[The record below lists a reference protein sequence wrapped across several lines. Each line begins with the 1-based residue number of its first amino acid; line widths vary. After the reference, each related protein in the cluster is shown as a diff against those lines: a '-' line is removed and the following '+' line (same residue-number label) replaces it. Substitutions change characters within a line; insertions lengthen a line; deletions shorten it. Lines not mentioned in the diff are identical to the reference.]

1 MFYLYRVLLAQFSQH
16 INSNFP
22 FLKNKKLLVTISGG
36 IDSVVLT
43 HLLCQLKF
51 DISLAHCNFHL
62 RGQDSIKDE
71 NFVKELAEQL
81 SMPVFIRSFAT
92 IEFAKKEKLSVQMAA
107 RKLRYNWFN
116 LILEENELDYIL
128 TAHHADD
135 NLETFIINTIRGT
148 GLEGLTGIPDKN
160 QNILRLL
167 LPFSREQIEDYAKEN
182 SLIWREDSSNIE
194 IKYVR
199 NKIRHQVIPVL
210 KELNPSLLNS
220 FNKTLQNLKSSR
232 HIIDDTIEKIK
243 QKIVIPLDS
252 SDDEVESGI
261 DRINIEKLK
270 VFNDPKAYLYEI
282 LKGYGFTEWNDVA
295 DLMDAQSGKQIFSA
309 THRLVKDRDF
319 LLLTKQYPED
329 AEEISYTLDEKI
341 DIFEKDDLKLQ
352 FTKSNPPY
360 PNRKNQNIVFID
372 KDKLK
377 FPIVVRKWRK
387 GDFFYPSGMQGKKK
401 LSKFFIEKK
410 MSILQKEKIWLLCS
424 ADKIV
429 WVIGERL
436 DERFKVTDS
445 TKNILKIEYL

>member
-16 INSNFP
+16 INSNFQ
-22 FLKNKKLLVTISGG
+22 FLKNKKLLIAISGG

-62 RGQDSIKDE
+62 RGQDSVKDE
-71 NFVKELAEQL
+71 KFVKELAEQL
-81 SMPVFIRSFAT
+81 SMPVFTRSFAT
-92 IEFAKKEKLSVQMAA
+92 IEFAQKEKLSVQMAA
-107 RKLRYNWFN
+107 RKLRYSWFN
-116 LILEENELDYIL
+116 LILKEKELDFIL

-148 GLEGLTGIPDKN
+148 GLEGLTGIPAKN
-160 QNILRLL
+160 QNVLRLL
-167 LPFSREQIEDYAKEN
+167 LPFSREQIEGYAKEN
-182 SLIWREDSSNIE
+182 ALIWREDSSNIE

-199 NKIRHQVIPVL
+199 NKIRHHVIPVL

-232 HIIDDTIEKIK
+232 HIIDDTIENIK
-243 QKIVIPLDS
+243 NKIVIPLDS
-252 SDDEVESGI
+252 SDNEVKSGVHK
-261 DRINIEKLK
+261 INIEKLK
-270 VFNDPKAYLYEI
+270 VFTDPKAYLYEI
-282 LKGYGFTEWNDVA
+282 LNSYGFTEWNDIV

-319 LLLTKQYPED
+319 LLLTKRHPGDTQ
-329 AEEISYTLDEKI
+329 EISYTFDKEI

-352 FTKSNPPY
+352 FTKSKPLKTNS
-360 PNRKNQNIVFID
+360 KNQNIVLID

-377 FPIVVRKWRK
+377 FPIVVRKWQK
-387 GDFFYPSGMQGKKK
+387 GDYFYPAGMQGKKK
-401 LSKFFIEKK
+401 LSKFFIDKK

-424 ADKIV
+424 ADMIV

-436 DERFKVTDS
+436 DERFKVTES
-445 TKNILKIEYL
+445 TKNILKIENL